1 MYEIIMETV
10 VQIVATLLLTLI
22 GVLGTWLTIKISKKA
37 ELANIAAAT
46 NEATRAAQ
54 TTVLELQ
61 QMWTKAVQQAA
72 QLCAVLAKV
81 YGLPAITDSRIAIDW
96 GNGILYD
103 EATQWGEY
111 LQMVEKGLLKPEIA
125 LGWRFGMASDTPEEQ
140 AMVRSRYMPS

>member
-10 VQIVATLLLTLI
+10 VQIVAALLLTLI

-61 QMWTKAVQQAA
+61 QTTVTAMKAAHEDGKLTEDEIKNLSAMLLEKALDKMSEPAKALLIAA
-72 QLCAVLAKV
+72 GVDIS
-81 YGLPAITDSRIAIDW
+81 AIITGA
-96 GNGILYD
+96 G
-103 EATQWGEY
+103 EAMIG
-111 LQMVEKGLLKPEIA
+111 
-125 LGWRFGMASDTPEEQ
+125 
-140 AMVRSRYMPS
+140 AMKK